1 MKIAKKEQLKSHILQ
16 AEESIDILKNIKKE
30 IKLPLTES
38 EYVDLK
44 ESNIYI
50 LDSVAFRF
58 AKIQAI
64 IGEKLFKEIL
74 NFMQI
79 DINNKTFPE
88 ILVLLER
95 EGILDSINDWKELRE
110 IRNSLAHDYP
120 DEIDE
125 VIDTINYIFE
135 KLYLLEEIVAKI
147 RQNYEKVIEI
157 ESRRD

>member
-1 MKIAKKEQLKSHILQ
+1 MKEQLKSHILQ
-16 AEESIDILKNIKKE
+16 AEESIDILKKIKKE

-38 EYVDLK
+38 EYIDLK
-44 ESNIYI
+44 ESNVYI

-58 AKIQAI
+58 AKIQSI

-95 EGILDSINDWKELRE
+95 EGILHSISDWKELRE

-120 DEIDE
+120 DEVDE

-135 KLYLLEEIVAKI
+135 KLYLLEDIVAKI

-157 ESRRD
+157 ESRRN

>member
-1 MKIAKKEQLKSHILQ
+1 MKEQLKSHILQ
-16 AEESIDILKNIKKE
+16 AEESIDILKKIKKE

-44 ESNIYI
+44 ESNVYI

-58 AKIQAI
+58 AKIQSI

-95 EGILDSINDWKELRE
+95 EGILHSISDWKELRE

-157 ESRRD
+157 ESRRN

>member
-1 MKIAKKEQLKSHILQ
+1 MKEQLKSHILQ
-16 AEESIDILKNIKKE
+16 AEESIDILKKIKKE

-44 ESNIYI
+44 ESNVYI

-58 AKIQAI
+58 AKIQSI

-95 EGILDSINDWKELRE
+95 EGVLHSISDWKELRE

-157 ESRRD
+157 ESRRN

>member
-1 MKIAKKEQLKSHILQ
+1 MKEQLKSHILQ
-16 AEESIDILKNIKKE
+16 AEESIDILKKIKKE

-38 EYVDLK
+38 EYIDLK
-44 ESNIYI
+44 ESNVYI

-58 AKIQAI
+58 AKIQSI

-95 EGILDSINDWKELRE
+95 EGILHSISDWKELRE

-157 ESRRD
+157 ESRRN

>member
-135 KLYLLEEIVAKI
+135 KLYLLEEIVSKI